1 MIGDSAFHRVFK
13 INELARAITSRLIPT
28 SQKSIVK
35 LACTCRYLEE
45 LALSALWETQIW
57 LDTLLKVLPGGILDR
72 KYMGHWDAWEVRGL
86 DFSLE
91 TSNAQVRLL

>member
-45 LALSALWETQIW
+45 LALSALWETQTQLYI
-57 LDTLLKVLPGGILDR
+57 LVRLLPGVI
-72 KYMGHWDAWEVRGL
+72 WDDTGDIEGVRGL
-86 DFSLE
+86 DLSLE
-91 TSNAQVRLL
+91 TQNAHVRSH

>member
-1 MIGDSAFHRVFK
+1 MIGDSASHRVFK
-13 INELARAITSRLIPT
+13 INELARAIASQLIPT
-28 SQKSIVK
+28 DQESTVN

-45 LALSALWETQIW
+45 PVLSALWETQIW
-57 LDTLLKVLPGGILDR
+57 LDTLLQVLPGGILDR

-91 TSNAQVRLL
+91 TSNVQVRLL